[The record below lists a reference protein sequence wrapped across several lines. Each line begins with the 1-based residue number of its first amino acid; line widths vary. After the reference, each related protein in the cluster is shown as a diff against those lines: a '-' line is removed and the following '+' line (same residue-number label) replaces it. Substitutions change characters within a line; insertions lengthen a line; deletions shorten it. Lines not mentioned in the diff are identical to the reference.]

1 MNGKYEEL
9 EGRSGGVFFIA
20 AVKKAF
26 EKRAVRLAASAAA
39 VVISLFAMNIVSRYY
54 GSAVWWAKC
63 LLYLPFF
70 VMLVAGVGGFVS
82 NIGEFRVRRF
92 AAAAIVCGITM
103 WAVMAVYGVVSA
115 AYLPIERALF
125 WKGLGLELL
134 RHIALVICSLAAVL
148 LPAAILAHR
157 KKHI

>member
-1 MNGKYEEL
+1 M
-9 EGRSGGVFFIA
+9 
-20 AVKKAF
+20 
-26 EKRAVRLAASAAA
+26 AASAAA

-63 LLYLPFF
+63 LLYFPFF

-82 NIGEFRVRRF
+82 NVGEFRVRRF
-92 AAAAIVCGITM
+92 AVAAIVCGITM

-125 WKGLGLELL
+125 WKGLGSELL
-134 RHIALVICSLAAVL
+134 RHIALVICSLAVVL
-148 LPAAILAHR
+148 LPTAISAHR
-157 KKHI
+157 KKHL